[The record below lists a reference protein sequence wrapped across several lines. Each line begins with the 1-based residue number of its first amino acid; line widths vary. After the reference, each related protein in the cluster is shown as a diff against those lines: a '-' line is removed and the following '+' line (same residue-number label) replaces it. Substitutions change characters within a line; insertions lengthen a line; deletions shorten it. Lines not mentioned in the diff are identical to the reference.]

1 MNRRLNW
8 KAETNGFLCLGI
20 FLGLFLLATSPA
32 FAGGIGGGLPYEG
45 YLQKLTDS
53 LSGPVAFALAV
64 IALVVAG
71 GMLIFGGD
79 FSTFTRSLLYVVLVC
94 SLLLGAKQIVT
105 TFFGAVGSAVAGYTP
120 PQQTD
125 QPQRLRAA

>member
-1 MNRRLNW
+1 MNRHLNW
-8 KAETNGFLCLGI
+8 KPETNGFLCLGI
-20 FLGLFLLATSPA
+20 FLGLFFLATSPA
-32 FAGGIGGGLPYEG
+32 FAGGIGAGLPYEG
-45 YLQKLTDS
+45 YLQRLTDS

-105 TFFGAVGSAVAGYTP
+105 TFFGAAGSAVAGYTP

-125 QPQRLRAA
+125 RPQRLLAA